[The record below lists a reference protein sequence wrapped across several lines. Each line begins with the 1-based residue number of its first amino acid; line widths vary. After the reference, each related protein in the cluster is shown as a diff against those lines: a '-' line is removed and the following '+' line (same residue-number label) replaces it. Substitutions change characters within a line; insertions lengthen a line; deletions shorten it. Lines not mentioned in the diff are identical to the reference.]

1 MDRRIIIGLG
11 TILSAWALIGI
22 EPAEAQSCQQYYDRA
37 SAAMTS
43 SRTDLGALDALRTQ
57 VNASAQCGEVQKTC
71 FNTLVADAYAR
82 RAGDLSA
89 SASGRGRDATDA
101 EQLAFRA
108 ASIARTWVVLW
119 TLADLAQRRK
129 NYDQAALHY
138 KSALTELSDVSNRI
152 ETYEQTGKSYVCAGE
167 KEDFPAAAQ
176 REQLAALSSQA
187 DALSKS
193 FVPAPPTRDGSFGG
207 IFAGASRGLL
217 VNRFP
222 IPVEFEFDSIQ
233 LTQKGK
239 DAAAFLTEYIRKT
252 APDKVVL
259 TGHADRKGSDEYNC
273 ELSKRRLEA
282 LIEQIKRG
290 APRSTTFVAIPQGK
304 SEPFPIVDGSE
315 FTSDEV
321 DQINRR
327 IELRDHTAE
336 VIRKCR

>member
-1 MDRRIIIGLG
+1 MLG
-11 TILSAWALIGI
+11 AVALD
-22 EPAEAQSCQQYYDRA
+22 PAEAQSCQQYYDRA
-37 SAAMTS
+37 SATMTRS
-43 SRTDLGALDALRTQ
+43 PPDLGALDALRTQ

-71 FNTLVADAYAR
+71 FNALVADAYAR

-89 SASGRGRDATDA
+89 GSSGSGTDPTEA

-138 KSALTELSDVSNRI
+138 KSALTELSDVSKRI

-167 KEDFPAAAQ
+167 KEDFPTAAQ

-207 IFAGASRGLL
+207 IFAGASRGLV

-222 IPVEFEFDSIQ
+222 IPVEFKFDSVE

-239 DAAAFLTEYIRKT
+239 DAAAFLSEYIRKT
-252 APDKVVL
+252 APEKVVL
-259 TGHADRKGSDEYNC
+259 TGHADQKGSDEYNC
-273 ELSKRRLEA
+273 QLSKRRLDA
-282 LIEQIKRG
+282 LIGQIQSEVPRG
-290 APRSTTFVAIPQGK
+290 ITFVAIPQGK
-304 SEPFPIVDGSE
+304 GEPFAVVDGSE
-315 FTSDEV
+315 FTPDEI

-327 IELRDHTAE
+327 IELRDRAE
-336 VIRKCR
+336 EVVRKCR